1 MGYQEA
7 LNSLQTSDVR
17 NGVTVKLVPGRTED
31 GWLSDETRAEF
42 QAVFGNGNPF
52 AGGANQPEPTIQDL
66 RDRMGSPN
74 HSVAKHQLLIEN
86 VVIDGVLTR
95 SYRPATAQ
103 GQPLPTLLFFHGGA
117 YYGGSIETV
126 DNVCR
131 AFADFGNLQVFNVD
145 YPLPPEHPFPAAPL
159 AIYKVLYY
167 LHEHASGFNI
177 LPDTFYVSGDSAG
190 GGLSMT
196 TTYLDQVVFQTKLVK
211 KVILYY
217 PDVPGVTVEDP
228 TAGIE
233 FKEFK
238 EALTGFFKAFTSDSL
253 AHSTYY
259 GKVGFDDNPVIAV
272 INAPQLAEFPPVE
285 VIVGEFDPLRKSN
298 EVLVEKLNE
307 QGVTNKYVRYNGMTH
322 AFLDHLGDYPQA
334 EDAIKEAIKFINE

>member
-1 MGYQEA
+1 M
-7 LNSLQTSDVR
+7 
-17 NGVTVKLVPGRTED
+17 
-31 GWLSDETRAEF
+31 
-42 QAVFGNGNPF
+42 
-52 AGGANQPEPTIQDL
+52 
-66 RDRMGSPN
+66 
-74 HSVAKHQLLIEN
+74 
-86 VVIDGVLTR
+86 
-95 SYRPATAQ
+95 
-103 GQPLPTLLFFHGGA
+103 
-117 YYGGSIETV
+117 
-126 DNVCR
+126 
-131 AFADFGNLQVFNVD
+131 
-145 YPLPPEHPFPAAPL
+145 
-159 AIYKVLYY
+159 
-167 LHEHASGFNI
+167 
-177 LPDTFYVSGDSAG
+177 
-190 GGLSMT
+190 
-196 TTYLDQVVFQTKLVK
+196 K